1 MAITLPY
8 KDLGEDPANSN
19 VSDTGKARGG
29 GFTLDLPD
37 GTTEIWIRYDCYN
50 SDVRE
55 YGFSVGI
62 NSGDYWCGF
71 RTWAVYGARYLYISD
86 ENARKVFTLND
97 IKGKNSYVLHIKG
110 ETDGTN
116 GIVEFYIGDNLD
128 MSANGNVAGGNGGV
142 LKTVSFNGNR
152 DNVKYSDIV
161 ISAQPLTVYDHS
173 YRIVETEYKTSFYTK
188 RSLSNVAL
196 RTFDT
201 SRNVKNGYFVDQP
214 FDTVRRVKGNI
225 NISFDTLRDVSNYLI
240 SAHYDGDLIRNVTKD
255 VDASFDTKREVVPT
269 ADISFDT
276 FREVDKTVEI
286 EIPVKRTSWQDIDE
300 SFYTNR
306 KIAFNFGKVED
317 RIGKDGG
324 YHLRSIV
331 LNLAANTL
339 SDKITCEVA
348 AHMKPN
354 DAMIGSLLDYAFDM
368 MVESA
373 TYKGVDPSINGD
385 SYLQRVTSMYKMD
398 ALLTVPRRL
407 KLTRYSVSASF
418 RHVDIYQASEWV
430 TDTQTTAEKK
440 DIAKRKIKFKDL
452 KYSGQTLAL
461 SIAKSLGLIPAIYFD
476 NFKSETAY
484 SLQSQTTYKAMLSNN
499 FGWSSSLPWRQINIF
514 IRKNILCFV
523 QRGKEPNEINLDEY
537 TTTTPEVR
545 LSIYRTE
552 WNILENST
560 SYSWEKGDSG
570 DDGDK
575 DDDNDWPD
583 DDPENDDSDK
593 DKDNTPSFP
602 RPVYF
607 SGTLICGNTT
617 LAYESGLCVAK
628 TVLSPMDMKTVTY
641 HGTMDYDELR
651 RIVDKHE
658 YSDDGTYTET
668 HIDYAG
674 GTDNTSNTT
683 TERSYSAEFNAE
695 KNTYDIGD
703 MISETITVSVDLGNG
718 FVGVSTYVDG
728 EYQGSSISGSGVISN
743 GEYQTNE
750 SNKKL
755 AKGKNGY
762 EMPDGTTEKPDEP
775 KKSKVPDVL
784 QTSTLPKSLLDL
796 FADEIRSYNR
806 SIQETISL
814 NVISPVVNGKI
825 KDKHIIDF
833 TDRILYRGN
842 TYYLE
847 SNTVTLNM
855 SSFTQALTFTRW
867 RR

>member
-50 SDVRE
+50 SDVYK

-62 NSGDYWCGF
+62 NSGDDWCGF
-71 RTWAVYGARYLYISD
+71 RTWAVYGARYLDISG
-86 ENARKVFTLND
+86 ENARRVFTLND

-128 MSANGNVAGGNGGV
+128 MSVNGNVAGGNGGV

-398 ALLTVPRRL
+398 ALLTLPRRL
-407 KLTRYSVSASF
+407 RLVRYSKFAK
-418 RHVDIYQASEWV
+418 QNNLEWV
-430 TDTQTTAEKK
+430 TYSETTAE
-440 DIAKRKIKFKDL
+440 AKNAANKEISSINL
-452 KYSGQTLAL
+452 KYTGQTIAL

-476 NFKSETAY
+476 NFKSDTAY
-484 SLQSQTTYKAMLSNN
+484 SLKSQTTFKAMLSQN
-499 FGWSSSLPWRQINIF
+499 FGWTTSLPWRQINIF
-514 IRKNILCFV
+514 IRNNILCFV
-523 QRGKEPNEINLDEY
+523 QRGKEPNEINLDGY
-537 TTTTPEVR
+537 STTIPQVT

-552 WNILENST
+552 WNLVDNDST
-560 SYSWEKGDSG
+560 SASSANGGNGGGGFTVDWPDESG
-570 DDGDK
+570 DD
-575 DDDNDWPD
+575 
-583 DDPENDDSDK
+583 K
-593 DKDNTPSFP
+593 DKNKNDSVPLPTPE
-602 RPVYF
+602 YF
-607 SGTLICGNTT
+607 SGTLICGNTK
-617 LAYESGLCVAK
+617 LVYERGLCVSK
-628 TVLSPMDMKTVTY
+628 TVLSPMDMKTV
-641 HGTMDYDELR
+641 DYYSEMSYDAER
-651 RIVDKHE
+651 RMTDKHE
-658 YSDDGTYTET
+658 YSSEEGYTDT

-674 GTDNTSNTT
+674 DSDNSSNTT
-683 TERSYSAEFNAE
+683 TET
-695 KNTYDIGD
+695 KYDESGD
-703 MISETITVSVDLGNG
+703 VSSVVVTVSVDLGNG
-718 FVGVSTYVDG
+718 FVGVSTFVDG
-728 EYQGSSISGSGVISN
+728 EYQGSSISGSGVITT
-743 GEYQTNE
+743 GQYQTNE

-755 AKGKNGY
+755 SKGKNKWKLN
-762 EMPDGTTEKPDEP
+762 DDDLGTLNKTYKIPQP
-775 KKSKVPDVL
+775 LYS
-784 QTSTLPKSLLDL
+784 SSLPKSDPSLLQL
-796 FADEIRSYNR
+796 FADEIRAYNR

-814 NVISPVVNGKI
+814 NVVSPVVNGKI

-847 SNTVTLNM
+847 SNTVTLNT